1 MGNGQN
7 KGTAPD
13 GRPVSEHIKE
23 AKQRL
28 IDNALDKL
36 GILLDSPTASGS
48 GGNSG
53 SYTVILI

>member
-23 AKQRL
+23 AKQRF
-28 IDNALDKL
+28 IDNALEKL

-53 SYTVILI
+53 